1 MIVGHKRI
9 SAVARASVVIAA
21 ILVASCGSPAKQG
34 GGSSGASSK
43 FSKLTNPSAA
53 SGCPSTACSEVTDA
67 VKAGLDVK
75 SSPSALHPPL
85 NTRFAD
91 TGFPPLGQ
99 CTRLDI
105 PIQNNPGGYSGPCT
119 WMASDA
125 QAPRI
130 LLIGDSHA
138 TPQWSF
144 AFQQM
149 SSELHYSFGLL
160 AREGC
165 RLGVGLWKTL
175 PRATG
180 GPPANQCEDFTSQAI
195 KFANSFNADIVV
207 LATRTKDIPDYTA
220 QEEALF
226 EKGLSQFIAQ
236 VKAPNRQVYV
246 MSDNP
251 RSFSGPACLSAHAAN
266 VQVCNAPVSYALSD
280 SSQNIILKAVKEQG
294 VHWINEIP
302 WVCTDSKCPVII
314 DNYQVYK
321 DGDHLTDTYCI
332 HLIPVLE
339 EAMGLTSPATKTS

>member
-1 MIVGHKRI
+1 MIGGSKRI
-9 SAVARASVVIAA
+9 GSLSRASVVVAA
-21 ILVASCGSPAKQG
+21 ILVASCGSPATQVE
-34 GGSSGASSK
+34 SPGASSE

-75 SSPSALHPPL
+75 SSPSALRPPL

-105 PIQNNPGGYSGPCT
+105 PIQNNPAGYSGPCT

-130 LLIGDSHA
+130 LLLGDSHA

-165 RLGVGLWKTL
+165 RLGIGLWNTL
-175 PRATG
+175 PRPTG
-180 GPPANQCEDFTSQAI
+180 GPPGNQCEDFTSEAI

-236 VKAPNRQVYV
+236 VKAPNREVYV
-246 MSDNP
+246 MSENP
-251 RSFSGPACLSAHAAN
+251 RSFAGPACLSAHAAN
-266 VQVCNAPVSYALSD
+266 VQVCNAPVSFALSN
-280 SSQNIILKAVKEQG
+280 SSQNVILKAVKEQG

-321 DGDHLTDTYCI
+321 DPDHLTDTYCV